1 MLLYTTTDSFNQ
13 FTKYFSV
20 YISLVCSTA
29 YHACFVHS
37 CKDFPSSS
45 NLPATFSNI
54 IHLTEHMK
62 SLRLCCICLNIR
74 SLKILMKILE
84 G

>member
-1 MLLYTTTDSFNQ
+1 MYTTTDSFNQ
-13 FTKYFSV
+13 FMKYFSV
-20 YISLVCSTA
+20 YISLVCSIS

-54 IHLTEHMK
+54 IDLIEHMT
-62 SLRLCCICLNIR
+62 SLRLCCVYLNIR